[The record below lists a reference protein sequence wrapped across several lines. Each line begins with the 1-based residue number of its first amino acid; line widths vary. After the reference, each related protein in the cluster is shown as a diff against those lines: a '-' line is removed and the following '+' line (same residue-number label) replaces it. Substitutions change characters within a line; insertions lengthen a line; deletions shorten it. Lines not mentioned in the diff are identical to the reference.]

1 MDATTREL
9 VRHRAGHRC
18 EYCRLPQ
25 AAAPYIAIHV
35 EHVRAKQHH
44 GGDEAEN
51 LALACPYCN
60 RFKGPNLSA
69 IDPETGTVVP
79 VFNPRTQSWQE
90 HFVFVRGEIVGRT
103 PVGRATAALL
113 NMNEEPR
120 LEMRLELLRNGEL
133 WNTHPTT
140 STTSRFGL

>member
-1 MDATTREL
+1 MDAATRDF
-9 VRHRAGHRC
+9 VRQRAGQRC

-25 AAAPYIAIHV
+25 AAAPFFTFHI

-51 LALACPYCN
+51 LALACPDCN

-69 IDPETGTVVP
+69 IDPETGTLVP

-90 HFVFVRGEIVGRT
+90 HFAFMGGEILGRT

-120 LEMRLELLRNGEL
+120 LEMRSELLRSGEL
-133 WNTHPTT
+133 
-140 STTSRFGL
+140 

>member
-25 AAAPYIAIHV
+25 AAAPYFAFHV

-51 LALACPYCN
+51 LALACPFCN

-79 VFNPRTQSWQE
+79 IFNPRTQSWQE
-90 HFVFVRGEIVGRT
+90 HFILMGVEIVGRT
-103 PVGRATAALL
+103 PVGRATSALL
-113 NMNEEPR
+113 KMNDEPR
-120 LEMRLELLRNGEL
+120 LEMRFELLRNAEL
-133 WNTHPTT
+133 
-140 STTSRFGL
+140 

>member
-25 AAAPYIAIHV
+25 AAAPYFTFHV

-60 RFKGPNLSA
+60 LHKGPNLSA
-69 IDPETGTVVP
+69 IDPETGTLVP
-79 VFNPRTQSWQE
+79 IFNPRTQTWQE
-90 HFVFVRGEIVGRT
+90 HFAYMGGEIVGRT
-103 PVGRATAALL
+103 AVGRATVVLL

-120 LEMRLELLRNGEL
+120 LEMRIELLRNGEQ
-133 WNTHPTT
+133 
-140 STTSRFGL
+140 